1 MEDDYPWFEQKG
13 KVYVD
18 PSMSKFTKYANLHLG
33 RAYEVMSA
41 KDYCE
46 LMNVSCAENYVKPDF
61 VPTDQAQ
68 SRVLDKMLDSGVKA
82 LEDAFSVMRNEG
94 LFNVFNS
101 STSQVEEFDENNA
114 DNYSQAQCAIAIERV
129 FSRLYKYL

>member
-1 MEDDYPWFEQKG
+1 
-13 KVYVD
+13 
-18 PSMSKFTKYANLHLG
+18 MSKFTKYANLHLG

-41 KDYCE
+41 EDYCG
-46 LMNVSCAENYVKPDF
+46 LMEAPYAGEYVKPNF
-61 VPTDQAQ
+61 VPDDPAQ
-68 SRVLDKMLDSGVKA
+68 SGVLDKMIGAGMNA

-101 STSQVEEFDENNA
+101 STSQVEEFNPDNA
-114 DNYSQAQCAIAIERV
+114 DHYSQSQCAIAIERV